1 MPKEPNQP
9 AEAKKNQQQQRK
21 TTGETLRKI
30 MPFIAPFKW
39 KIAGLALL
47 TAVLSVL
54 AMLPPLFTRA
64 IINEVVGNRREALLP
79 GLAVMMILVPL
90 LHAAISYIQLVGIA
104 YIGQTFVLRIRM
116 AVYRHLLGMHI
127 GYFHKNSTGKL
138 TNRLMGDSSTMQQI
152 LNVTSVQVISDLV
165 CALFAASATLYLN
178 WRLALPIIVVL
189 VLFVSNYRFNISKI
203 RRAWISVRG
212 SEDRLASGVQD
223 RLVANLTV
231 KTYGA
236 EDREQRVFN
245 TQATALMDN
254 LVVSWSASSNFHLN
268 TLLLQD
274 MGRTC
279 IYFLGCAMVLANAA
293 SYGDVTA
300 FTTYAMQI
308 LWPAVRFSQL
318 AEQLQ
323 NVRISADRLFEIL
336 DAQPEVLERAD
347 AVRLEGA
354 VRGDVD
360 FDDVTFWYEPDK
372 VILRNF
378 DIHVKAGET
387 VALVGPTGCGKT
399 TILSLLMRLYDVQHG
414 AVRIDGIDV
423 KDIAR
428 ASLRRQF
435 GIVLQESLLFQ
446 VSIADNIR
454 YAKPGASLE
463 EVVNAAKIAEIH
475 DDIIAMSDGYESVIG
490 TRGVQLSV
498 GQKQRISIAR
508 AVLANPAILI
518 MDEATSALDSESERA
533 IQVAMDRFLV
543 NRTSFIVAHR
553 LSTIRNADRI
563 ILLDRGE
570 IQEMGDHET
579 LMAIEGGRYREL
591 YRKHSGK
598 GVISDEED

>member
-1 MPKEPNQP
+1 MPKEPNHP
-9 AEAKKNQQQQRK
+9 AEARKQQQQK
-21 TTGETLRKI
+21 TTGETMRKI
-30 MPFIAPFKW
+30 APFIAPFKW
-39 KIAGLALL
+39 KIAGLVLL

-64 IINEVVGNRREALLP
+64 IINEVIGLRRESLLP
-79 GLAVMMILVPL
+79 GLAVMMILVPI
-90 LHAAISYIQLVGIA
+90 LHAAISYIQIIGIA
-104 YIGQTFVLRIRM
+104 YIGHTFVLKVRM
-116 AVYRHLLGMHI
+116 AVYRHMLGMHI
-127 GYFHKNSTGKL
+127 GYFQKNSTGKL
-138 TNRLMGDSSTMQQI
+138 TNRLMGDSSVMQQI
-152 LNVTSVQVISDLV
+152 LNVASVQVVSDLV
-165 CALFAASATLYLN
+165 CSLFAVSATLYLN
-178 WRLALPIIVVL
+178 WRLSLPILAVL
-189 VLFVSNYRFNISKI
+189 VLFVSNYNFNIGKI

-236 EDREQRVFN
+236 EEREQTVFN
-245 TQATALMDN
+245 SQSVALMDN
-254 LVVSWSASSNFHLN
+254 LVVGWSASSNFQIN
-268 TLLLQD
+268 TMLLQD
-274 MGRTC
+274 TGRTC
-279 IYFLGCAMVLANAA
+279 IYFLGCAMVLADAA

-336 DAQPEVLERAD
+336 EARPEVVERPG
-347 AVRLEGA
+347 AVRLEGN
-354 VRGDVD
+354 VRGQVD
-360 FDDVTFWYEPDK
+360 FDKVSFWYEPGK
-372 VILRNF
+372 VILHDL
-378 DIHVKAGET
+378 DIHIQAGET
-387 VALVGPTGCGKT
+387 IALVGPTGCGKT
-399 TILSLLMRLYDVQHG
+399 TILSLLMRLYDVQQG
-414 AVRIDGIDV
+414 AVRIDGVDV
-423 KDIAR
+423 KDIAK
-428 ASLRRQF
+428 ASMRRQF

-454 YAKPGASLE
+454 YAKPGASFE
-463 EVVNAAKIAEIH
+463 EIVNAAKIAEIH
-475 DDIIAMSDGYESVIG
+475 DDIAAMPEGYESIVG

-533 IQVAMDRFLV
+533 IQIAMDRFLV

-563 ILLDRGE
+563 ILLDKGV
-570 IQEMGDHET
+570 IQETGDHET

-591 YRKHSGK
+591 YQKHAGK
-598 GVISDEED
+598 GVISDEEA